1 MIRLPGIQ
9 LPGVPMRPSL
19 VLLALASLAC
29 GPYPIDPDPAAD
41 SRADRAGGC
50 YAVQV
55 TGQVAPD
62 VSLPKLIELSSEAAP
77 GFVTPGRLAV
87 REPASASPRAP
98 ISWWIPQGSQKLDL
112 VLGGGFTGYSFSL
125 EAVRGGAWEG
135 KGTYFA
141 DFGVLPTPEPLT
153 LRLTPIG
160 CP

>member
-1 MIRLPGIQ
+1 
-9 LPGVPMRPSL
+9 MRAFL
-19 VLLALASLAC
+19 VLLALATLAC

-41 SRADRAGGC
+41 PRAARPGGC
-50 YAVQV
+50 YAVQL

-62 VSLPKLIELSSEAAP
+62 VSLPELIELSSEAAP

-112 VLGGGFTGYSFSL
+112 VLGGGYTGYSFSL
-125 EAVRGGAWEG
+125 GAARGGAWVGEG
-135 KGTYFA
+135 AYFA
-141 DFGVLPTPEPLT
+141 DFGVEPTPGPLT